1 MKENDKDIAEKNWH
15 EYFLE
20 NYGLHIFPAFAPEE
34 EICVWNDSTLRIH
47 KNNDKESY
55 FILDTVYKNTMPE
68 TKREGYTHKLCRYKL
83 DGNPFEGSVVVFQWC
98 ESICL
103 PWKDRIFHALLS
115 TSYFD

>member
-1 MKENDKDIAEKNWH
+1 MKENNKDIAEKNWQ

-20 NYGLHIFPAFAPEE
+20 NYGLHIFPAFEPEK

-47 KNNDKESY
+47 KKNDKESY

-68 TKREGYTHKLCRYKL
+68 TKREGYIHRLSRYKS
-83 DGNPFEGSVVVFQWC
+83 DGDPFGGVVLQWC
-98 ESICL
+98 ESPCL
-103 PWKDRIFHALLS
+103 SWKDRILHVILS